1 MHSQPNSCFVTNS
14 MHPKLRQDGLSGTKS
29 VLMLGVLATDI
40 QHVSI
45 SGWVYLWISKR
56 VCGYV
61 VCVWVSQEAV
71 LFLSS
76 IFESYKKKKKRE
88 SEREKNFFPPGFT
101 TQHSCWMS
109 CPAYGA
115 DGHAWANAD
124 LQSFSEATCQQLDS
138 SVFSPES
145 SLQCLCFAL
154 YTPDNETCGR
164 FVTVM
169 L

>member
-1 MHSQPNSCFVTNS
+1 MVWVEPNQCWCWVCSQQTSS
-14 MHPKLRQDGLSGTKS
+14 MWVSRAGFICEYQSVCVGTWC
-29 VLMLGVLATDI
+29 VC
-40 QHVSI
+40 
-45 SGWVYLWISKR
+45 GWVKKQCCFCRPFLR
-56 VCGYV
+56 VT
-61 VCVWVSQEAV
+61 
-71 LFLSS
+71 
-76 IFESYKKKKKRE
+76 KKKKRE